1 MGMSS
6 TAKLAYGFDLGGDE
20 DGWNLPDLDYGQ
32 WRPPG
37 IAEDDED
44 EFDFAEWVEGKL
56 LVDAGFTET
65 DDEDDGYFTRKRAAR
80 VQLGVEAIS
89 SGNYDYFRYLLVAWS
104 ETGLGSDPTTID
116 FAELERRRIEENWDG
131 KLLNAARV
139 LGMPKI
145 MVPSKR
151 WDEKLVVEQR
161 PHWMLTVFYG

>member
-20 DGWNLPDLDYGQ
+20 DGWNLPNLDYGQ
-32 WRPPG
+32 WRPPELT
-37 IAEDDED
+37 EDEED
-44 EFDFAEWVEGKL
+44 EFDFAEWVEDKL

-65 DDEDDGYFTRKRAAR
+65 DDEDDGYFTRKRAVR
-80 VQLGVEAIS
+80 SQLGVQVIS
-89 SGNYDYFRYLLVAWS
+89 SGNHDYFRHLLVAWN

-116 FAELERRRIEENWDG
+116 LVELERRRVEEGWDA
-131 KLLNAARV
+131 KLFNAARA

-151 WDEKLVVEQR
+151 WDEELAVEQK
-161 PHWMLTVFYG
+161 PHWMLTAFYG